1 MQQRAANAASSYYLR
16 RVRSAPDLKEFLQE
30 AVAEIQDKGLVH
42 TDLPLIAEHLPASHL
57 LLADLGLPARL
68 PVYRAAAINYVR
80 GAGRSSERLPVYDPA
95 ALKEQMR
102 DVVETYGLPR
112 PPPIKK
118 CRRFIGSR

>member
-68 PVYRAAAINYVR
+68 PVYRAAGV
-80 GAGRSSERLPVYDPA
+80 G
-95 ALKEQMR
+95 
-102 DVVETYGLPR
+102 GLLLDQPR
-112 PPPIKK
+112 HEP
-118 CRRFIGSR
+118 